1 MFFCPRKEL
10 VFIPSL
16 GNPEKDLYFRLPR
29 GKIQK
34 KIDRK
39 LEDP

>member
-1 MFFCPRKEL
+1 MFFG
-10 VFIPSL
+10 L
-16 GNPEKDLYFRLPR
+16 GYGKPEKDLYFRFPR